1 MTDSPPAA
9 GNISYREKAMLKAL
23 GEALVRLEQ
32 RLDESSSVW
41 TEVLS

>member
-23 GEALVRLEQ
+23 GEALVRLER
-32 RLDESSSVW
+32 RLDELERVD
-41 TEVLS
+41 